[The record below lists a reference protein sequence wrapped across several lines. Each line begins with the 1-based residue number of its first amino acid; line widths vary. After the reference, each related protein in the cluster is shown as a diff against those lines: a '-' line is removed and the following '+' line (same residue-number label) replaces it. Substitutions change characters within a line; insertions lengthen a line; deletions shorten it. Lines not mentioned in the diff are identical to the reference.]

1 MRMALGEN
9 ARMAFDA
16 LYQNKSR
23 SFLTVLGVVIGVTTL
38 IAVSSVLAG
47 LDASIRDY
55 LSEFGADT
63 IFIFKYNIGIRTTR
77 PTPEELNR
85 RPLTIDDA
93 MAIKAE
99 CPSVLEVDAQALARI
114 TGPFP
119 PTASARYEGREVSA
133 VNYRGNLPTAV
144 DVYSFRFLY
153 GRYFTEAED
162 DHRSDVAVIGY
173 DVYNSLFPSEDPLGK
188 EVQVRGTLYT
198 VIGVLDKRK
207 GGLNTGQS
215 VDVDFWVPYRTYRK
229 HNPQDDEMAISAA
242 AIPGKIDEAEDEIR
256 GVLRRTRKLAYN
268 DPDNFGMTSA
278 QEIAEQFRQ
287 IVGSIAGLII
297 AVSSVGLLIGGV
309 GVMNIMLMS
318 VTQRTREIGVRKAIG
333 ARRRDIIWQFLTEAV
348 ALTGAGGL
356 LGVGLGWCVS
366 RLMRAV
372 LPSLPSA
379 VPLWAVLLAVAVS
392 MSVGLF
398 FGMYPAIKAA
408 RLDPVD
414 ALRYE

>member
-1 MRMALGEN
+1 MRMSLGEN
-9 ARMAFDA
+9 ARMA
-16 LYQNKSR
+16 LVTLRENKSR

-38 IAVSSVLAG
+38 IAVSSILVG
-47 LDASIRDY
+47 LDSSIRDY
-55 LSEFGADT
+55 LSEFGTNT
-63 IFIFKYNIGIRTTR
+63 IFIFKFSPGIRTTR
-77 PTPEELNR
+77 LTPEELNR
-85 RPLTIDDA
+85 RPLTMDDA
-93 MAIKAE
+93 LAIKAE
-99 CPSVLEVDAQALARI
+99 CPAVLEIDAQALARI

-119 PTASARYEGREVSA
+119 PTASARYEGREVST
-133 VNYRGNLPTAV
+133 VNYRGTLPTAV
-144 DVYSFRFLY
+144 DVYSLRFLF

-162 DHRSDVAVIGY
+162 NHRSDVAVIGY
-173 DVYNSLFPSEDPLGK
+173 DIYNSLFPGEDPLGK
-188 EVQVRGTLYT
+188 EVQVRGSLYT

-207 GGLNTGQS
+207 GGLNAGQS

-229 HNPQDDEMAISAA
+229 HNPQDDELFVSAA
-242 AIPGKIDEAEDEIR
+242 AVPGKVDEAEDEIR
-256 GVLRRTRKLAYN
+256 GVLRRTRKLTYN
-268 DPDNFGMTSA
+268 QPDNFGMTSA
-278 QEIAEQFRQ
+278 QEIADQFRQ

-318 VTQRTREIGVRKAIG
+318 VTQRTREIGVRKALG

-348 ALTGAGGL
+348 TLTGAGGL
-356 LGVGLGWCVS
+356 VGVAFGWGAS
-366 RLMRAV
+366 RLMRFA

-379 VPLWAVLLAVAVS
+379 VPLWAVITAVAVS

-398 FGMYPAIKAA
+398 FGLYPAVKAA

>member
-9 ARMAFDA
+9 ARMAFDT
-16 LYQNKSR
+16 LRQNKSR

-38 IAVSSVLAG
+38 ITVSSVLVG

-85 RPLTIDDA
+85 RPLTIEDA
-93 MAIKAE
+93 MAIKNE
-99 CPSVLEVDAQALARI
+99 CPDVVNVDVQALARI

-119 PTASARYEGREVSA
+119 PTASARYEGREIST
-133 VNYRGNLPTAV
+133 VNYRGTLPSAV
-144 DVYSFRFLY
+144 DVYSLRFLY
-153 GRYFTEAED
+153 GRYFTDAEN

-173 DVYNSLFPSEDPLGK
+173 DVYNSLFLGENPLGK
-188 EVQVRGTLYT
+188 EVMVSGTLYT
-198 VIGVLDKRK
+198 VVGVLDKRK
-207 GGLNTGQS
+207 GGLNAGQS
-215 VDVDFWVPYRTYRK
+215 VDIDFWVPYRSYRK
-229 HNPQDDEMAISAA
+229 HNPQDDELAISAA
-242 AIPGKIDEAEDEIR
+242 AAPGKVDVAEDEIR
-256 GVLRRTRKLAYN
+256 GVLRRQRKLGYN

-348 ALTGAGGL
+348 TLTGAGGL
-356 LGVGLGWCVS
+356 VGVGVGWGLS
-366 RLMRAV
+366 KLMQLAV
-372 LPSLPSA
+372 PSLPSA
-379 VPLWAVLLAVAVS
+379 VPLWAVLLAVGVS

>member
-1 MRMALGEN
+1 MRMPLGEN
-9 ARMAFDA
+9 ARMA
-16 LYQNKSR
+16 LITLRENKSR

-38 IAVSSVLAG
+38 IAVSSVLVG
-47 LDASIRDY
+47 LDSSIRDY
-55 LSEFGADT
+55 LSEFGTDT
-63 IFIFKYNIGIRTTR
+63 IFIFKFAPGIRTTR
-77 PTPEELNR
+77 LTPEELNR

-99 CPSVLEVDAQALARI
+99 CPAVVEVDAQALARI

-119 PTASARYEGREVSA
+119 PTASARYEGREVST
-133 VNYRGNLPTAV
+133 VNYRGTLPSAV
-144 DVYSFRFLY
+144 DVYSLRFLY

-162 DHRSDVAVIGY
+162 EHRSDVAVIGY
-173 DVYNSLFPSEDPLGK
+173 DIYNSLFPGEDPLGK
-188 EVQVRGTLYT
+188 EVQVRGSLYT

-215 VDVDFWVPYRTYRK
+215 VDIDFWVPYRSYRK
-229 HNPQDDEMAISAA
+229 HNPQDDELFVSAA
-242 AIPGKIDEAEDEIR
+242 AAPGRVDEAEDEIR

-268 DPDNFGMTSA
+268 EPDNFGMTSA
-278 QEIAEQFRQ
+278 QEIADQFRQ
-287 IVGSIAGLII
+287 IVGSVAGLII

-318 VTQRTREIGVRKAIG
+318 VTQRTREIGVRKALG

-348 ALTGAGGL
+348 TLTGAGGL
-356 LGVGLGWCVS
+356 VGVAFGWGVS
-366 RLMRAV
+366 KLMRFA

-379 VPLWAVLLAVAVS
+379 VPLWAVITAVAVS

-398 FGMYPAIKAA
+398 FGLYPAIKAA

>member
-1 MRMALGEN
+1 MRMSLGEN
-9 ARMAFDA
+9 ARMAFDT
-16 LYQNKSR
+16 LRQNKSR
-23 SFLTVLGVVIGVTTL
+23 SLLTVAGVVIGVMTL
-38 IAVSSVLAG
+38 IAVSSVLVG
-47 LDASIRDY
+47 LDSSIRDY
-55 LSEFGADT
+55 LSEFGTDT
-63 IFIFKYNIGIRTTR
+63 IFIFKFNPGIATR
-77 PTPEELNR
+77 RTPEELNR
-85 RPLTIDDA
+85 RPLTVEDA
-93 MAIKAE
+93 YAIKAE
-99 CPSVLEVDAQALARI
+99 CPSVMEVDAQGLARI

-173 DVYNSLFPSEDPLGK
+173 DVYNSLFLGENPLGK

-207 GGLNTGQS
+207 GGIVGGQS

-229 HNPQDDEMAISAA
+229 HNPQDDEVFIAA
-242 AIPGKIDEAEDEIR
+242 AAYPGEVSQAEDEIT
-256 GVLRRTRKLAYN
+256 GVLRRQRKLAYN
-268 DPDNFGMTSA
+268 APDNFGMSSA

-333 ARRRDIIWQFLTEAV
+333 ARRRDIIWQFLTEAIT
-348 ALTGAGGL
+348 LTGAGGL
-356 LGVGLGWCVS
+356 VGVAFGWGAS
-366 RLMRAV
+366 KLMRAA

-379 VPLWAVLLAVAVS
+379 VPLWAVLTAVGVS

>member
-9 ARMAFDA
+9 ARMA
-16 LYQNKSR
+16 LVSLHENKSR
-23 SFLTVLGVVIGVTTL
+23 SFLTVFGVVIGVTTL
-38 IAVSSVLAG
+38 IVVSSVLVG
-47 LDASIRDY
+47 LDSSIRDY
-55 LSEFGADT
+55 LSEFGANT
-63 IFIFKYNIGIRTTR
+63 IFIFKFNPGIKTTR
-77 PTPEELNR
+77 PTTEELNR
-85 RPLTIDDA
+85 KPLTIDDA

-99 CPSVLEVDAQALARI
+99 CPDVAEVDVQALARI

-119 PTASARYEGREVSA
+119 PTASARYQGREVST
-133 VNYRGNLPTAV
+133 VNYRGTLPSAV
-144 DVYSFRFLY
+144 DVYSLRFLY

-162 DHRSDVAVIGY
+162 NHRSDVAVIGY
-173 DVYNSLFPSEDPLGK
+173 DVYNSLFLGDNPLGK
-188 EVQVRGTLYT
+188 EVQVRGSLYT

-207 GGLNTGQS
+207 GGLVGGQS
-215 VDVDFWVPYRTYRK
+215 VDIDFWVPYRSYRK
-229 HNPQDDEMAISAA
+229 HNPQDDELLISAA
-242 AIPGKIDEAEDEIR
+242 AAPGRIDEAEDEITS
-256 GVLRRTRKLAYN
+256 VLRRQRNLAYN
-268 DPDNFGMTSA
+268 APDNFGMTSA
-278 QEIAEQFRQ
+278 QEIADQFRQ

-333 ARRRDIIWQFLTEAV
+333 ARRRDIIWQFLTEAIT
-348 ALTGAGGL
+348 LTGAGGL
-356 LGVGLGWCVS
+356 VGVGIGWGFS
-366 RLMRAV
+366 KLMRAV
-372 LPSLPSA
+372 LPSIPSA
-379 VPLWAVLLAVAVS
+379 VPLWAVLTAVGVS

>member
-1 MRMALGEN
+1 MRMSLGEN
-9 ARMAFDA
+9 ARMAFDT
-16 LYQNKSR
+16 LRQNKSR
-23 SFLTVLGVVIGVTTL
+23 SLLTVAGVVIGVMTL
-38 IAVSSVLAG
+38 IAVSSVLVG
-47 LDASIRDY
+47 LDSSIRDY
-55 LSEFGADT
+55 LSEFGSDT
-63 IFIFKYNIGIRTTR
+63 IFIFKFNPGIATR
-77 PTPEELNR
+77 RTPEELNR
-85 RPLTIDDA
+85 RPLTVEDA
-93 MAIKAE
+93 YAIKAE
-99 CPSVLEVDAQALARI
+99 CPSVMEVDAQGLARI

-173 DVYNSLFPSEDPLGK
+173 DVYNSLFLGENPLGK

-207 GGLNTGQS
+207 GGIVGGQS

-229 HNPQDDEMAISAA
+229 HNPQDDEVFIAA
-242 AIPGKIDEAEDEIR
+242 AAYPGEVSQAEDEIT
-256 GVLRRTRKLAYN
+256 GVLRRQRKLAYN
-268 DPDNFGMTSA
+268 APDNFGMSSA

-333 ARRRDIIWQFLTEAV
+333 ARRRDIIWQFLTEAIT
-348 ALTGAGGL
+348 LTGAGGL
-356 LGVGLGWCVS
+356 VGVAFGWGAS
-366 RLMRAV
+366 KLMRAA

-379 VPLWAVLLAVAVS
+379 VPLWAVLTAVGVS

>member
-9 ARMAFDA
+9 ARMAFDT
-16 LYQNKSR
+16 LHQNKSR

-38 IAVSSVLAG
+38 IAVSSVLVG

-55 LSEFGADT
+55 LSEFGSDT
-63 IFIFKYNIGIRTTR
+63 IFIFKFNPGIATR
-77 PTPEELNR
+77 RTPEELNR

-93 MAIKAE
+93 MAIKAD
-99 CPSVLEVDAQALARI
+99 CPSVMEVDAQGLARI

-153 GRYFTEAED
+153 GRYFTEAENER
-162 DHRSDVAVIGY
+162 RSDVAVIGY
-173 DVYNSLFPSEDPLGK
+173 DVYNSLFLGENPLGK
-188 EVQVRGTLYT
+188 EVQVSGTLYT
-198 VIGVLDKRK
+198 IIGVLDKRK
-207 GGLNTGQS
+207 GGIVGGQS

-229 HNPQDDEMAISAA
+229 HNPQDDEVFIAA
-242 AIPGKIDEAEDEIR
+242 AAYPGEVSQAEDEIT

-268 DPDNFGMTSA
+268 APDNFGMSSA
-278 QEIAEQFRQ
+278 QEIADQFRQ

-348 ALTGAGGL
+348 SLTGAGGL
-356 LGVGLGWCVS
+356 VGVGLGWGSS
-366 RLMRAV
+366 RLMRLL

-379 VPLWAVLLAVAVS
+379 VPLWAVILAVAVS

>member
-1 MRMALGEN
+1 MSLGEN
-9 ARMAFDA
+9 ARMAFDT
-16 LYQNKSR
+16 LHQNKSR
-23 SFLTVLGVVIGVTTL
+23 SLLTVLGVVIGVTTL
-38 IAVSSVLAG
+38 IVVSSVLVG
-47 LDASIRDY
+47 LDSSIRDY
-55 LSEFGADT
+55 LSEFGSDT
-63 IFIFKYNIGIRTTR
+63 IFIFKFNPGIAARR
-77 PTPEELNR
+77 TPEELNR
-85 RPLTIDDA
+85 RPLTIEDA
-93 MAIKAE
+93 MAIKTE
-99 CPSVLEVDAQALARI
+99 CPSVLDVDAQGLARI

-133 VNYRGNLPTAV
+133 VNYRGNLPSAV

-173 DVYNSLFPSEDPLGK
+173 DVYNSLFLGENPLGK

-207 GGLNTGQS
+207 GGIVGGQS

-229 HNPQDDEMAISAA
+229 HNPQDDEVFIAA
-242 AIPGKIDEAEDEIR
+242 AAYPGKVSEAEDEIT
-256 GVLRRTRKLAYN
+256 GVLRRQRKLAYN
-268 DPDNFGMTSA
+268 APDNFGMSSA

-287 IVGSIAGLII
+287 IVGSIAGLIF
-297 AVSSVGLLIGGV
+297 AVSSVGLIIGGV

-348 ALTGAGGL
+348 TLTGAGGL
-356 LGVGLGWCVS
+356 VGVGIGWGLS
-366 RLMRAV
+366 RIMRLV

-379 VPLWAVLLAVAVS
+379 VPLWAVLLAVGVS

-398 FGMYPAIKAA
+398 FGMYPAVKAA

>member
-9 ARMAFDA
+9 ARMAFDT
-16 LYQNKSR
+16 LHQNKSR
-23 SFLTVLGVVIGVTTL
+23 SLLTVLGVVIGVTTL
-38 IAVSSVLAG
+38 IVVSSVLVG
-47 LDASIRDY
+47 LDSSIRDY
-55 LSEFGADT
+55 LSEFGSDT
-63 IFIFKYNIGIRTTR
+63 IFIFKFNPGIAARR
-77 PTPEELNR
+77 TPEELNR
-85 RPLTIDDA
+85 RSLTIEDA

-99 CPSVLEVDAQALARI
+99 CPSVMEVDAQGLARI
-114 TGPFP
+114 NGPFP

-162 DHRSDVAVIGY
+162 NHRSDVAVIGY
-173 DVYNSLFPSEDPLGK
+173 DVYNALFLGENPLGK
-188 EVQVRGTLYT
+188 QVQVRGSLYT

-207 GGLNTGQS
+207 GGIVGGQS

-229 HNPQDDEMAISAA
+229 HNPQDDELFIAA
-242 AIPGKIDEAEDEIR
+242 AAYPGKVTEAEDEIT
-256 GVLRRTRKLAYN
+256 GVLRRQRKLAYN
-268 DPDNFGMTSA
+268 APDNFGMSSA

-318 VTQRTREIGVRKAIG
+318 VTQRTREIGVRKAVG
-333 ARRRDIIWQFLTEAV
+333 ARRRDIIWQFLTEAIT
-348 ALTGAGGL
+348 LTGAGGL
-356 LGVGLGWCVS
+356 VGVAIGWGAS
-366 RLMRAV
+366 KLMRFA

-379 VPLWAVLLAVAVS
+379 VPLWAVITAVGVS

-398 FGMYPAIKAA
+398 FGLYPAVKAA